1 MSMRTV
7 SKTKKADSSVNNSGV
22 EAAIL
27 NQRKKEK
34 KLHPLRINSRITLL
48 VPKAKC
54 NEKYAQWYR
63 ENRLEHGAGE

>member
-1 MSMRTV
+1 MSMKKV
-7 SKTKKADSSVNNSGV
+7 SHTKKADSSVNNSGV

-34 KLHPLRINSRITLL
+34 QLHPLRINSRITLL

-63 ENRLEHGAGE
+63 DNRLGYGAGE

>member
-22 EAAIL
+22 EVAIL